1 MTTSSEYQV
10 LRLKP
15 KARRLF
21 IPTLVLAVV
30 SFALTFVFE
39 QLSAGDY
46 NYALIA
52 GAVIVGVFWLFPVL
66 SYLACYLELTSHQLI
81 YRFGFLGVRKKSLL
95 LSELSSIEI
104 QKEGAM
110 GGQVISILAIDGR
123 EYRIGGYAKTKQLA
137 AEIEAWAKIAN

>member
-1 MTTSSEYQV
+1 VTTSSEYQV

-52 GAVIVGVFWLFPVL
+52 GAVIVGVFWLLPVL
-66 SYLACYLELTSHQLI
+66 SYLACYLELTSHRLI

-104 QKEGAM
+104 QKEGAL

-137 AEIEAWAKIAN
+137 AEIKAWAKVAN